1 MLVVFEGKPLIS
13 GWHLSSCMKTRVL
26 VNLIF
31 RRYGLWIAALLIL
44 VAGIWAVLSRRPADM
59 DWRFVQA
66 FGIKLPMHYTIHGI
80 DVSRHNDRI
89 NWARVRQMEAD
100 GVRLQFVFI
109 KATEGATLADKHFD
123 KNWSEAKKS
132 NLRRGAYHFYHPT
145 RDPIKQ
151 ADNFIKHVDLS
162 AGDFAPVVDFEV
174 INGQSDE
181 TIVNGLRLWL
191 ETVEEHYQIRPII
204 YTNGNLY
211 KRYIKRNLDDYPLW
225 IADYSTKHLRSY
237 NADKL
242 YLWQHNPSGW
252 VKGIRGQVDFNVFV
266 MDENRLNDIC
276 L

>member
-1 MLVVFEGKPLIS
+1 
-13 GWHLSSCMKTRVL
+13 MKFRVL
-26 VNLIF
+26 AKLLF
-31 RRYGLWIAALLIL
+31 RRYGLWFAAILILLIGFW
-44 VAGIWAVLSRRPADM
+44 VVRSRRPDEL

-66 FGIKLPMHYTIHGI
+66 FGIRLPMRYSIHGI

-89 NWARVRQMEAD
+89 NWAKVRQMEAD

-123 KNWSEAKKS
+123 KNWREAKKS
-132 NLRRGAYHFYHPT
+132 DLRRGAYHFYHPT
-145 RDPIKQ
+145 RDPLKQ
-151 ADNFIKHVDLS
+151 ASNFIAHVHLN

-174 INGQSDE
+174 TNGQSDE
-181 TIVNGLRLWL
+181 TIVDGLRLWL
-191 ETVEEHYQIRPII
+191 ETVEKHYQVQPII

-211 KRYIKRNLDDYPLW
+211 RRYIKGNLDEYPLW
-225 IADYSTKHLRSY
+225 IADYSTKHLRRY

-242 YLWQHNPSGW
+242 YLWQHSQNGW

-266 MDENRLNDIC
+266 MNEDRMQEIC

>member
-1 MLVVFEGKPLIS
+1 
-13 GWHLSSCMKTRVL
+13 MKFRVL
-26 VNLIF
+26 VKLIF
-31 RRYGLWIAALLIL
+31 RRYGLWIAAFLLVL
-44 VAGIWAVLSRRPADM
+44 AAVWIFRSRQPDEM
-59 DWRFVQA
+59 NWRFVQA
-66 FGIKLPMHYTIHGI
+66 FGIRLPMRYTIHGI

-89 NWARVRQMEAD
+89 NWERVQQMEAD

-123 KNWSEAKKS
+123 KNWREAKKIAMH
-132 NLRRGAYHFYHPT
+132 RGAYHFYHPT
-145 RDPIKQ
+145 RDPLKQ
-151 ADNFIKHVDLS
+151 ANNFIRHVTLS
-162 AGDFAPVVDFEV
+162 PGDFAPVVDFEV

-191 ETVEEHYQIRPII
+191 ETIEEHYQIRPII

-211 KRYIKRNLDDYPLW
+211 RRYIKGNLDEYPLW
-225 IADYSTKHLRSY
+225 IADYSTRHLGNY

-242 YLWQHNPSGW
+242 YLWQHNQNGW

-266 MDENRLNDIC
+266 MEDARMQEIC